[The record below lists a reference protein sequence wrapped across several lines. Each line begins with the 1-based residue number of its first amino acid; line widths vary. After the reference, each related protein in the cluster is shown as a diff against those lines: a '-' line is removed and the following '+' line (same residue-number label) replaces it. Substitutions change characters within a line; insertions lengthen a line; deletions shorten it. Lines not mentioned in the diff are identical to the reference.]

1 MSKIVFFSIPAH
13 GHTNPTI
20 PIVADIVNRGHQVWY
35 YSFVEFQEKIEEA
48 GAIFIACD
56 EFLPQL
62 SQKELDR
69 KVGKDFAALIEMVAD
84 TTIAL
89 DEKVCKDL
97 KEIQPDCIVSDS
109 LCFWGK
115 LFAKKL
121 DIPYI
126 CSTTSFAFNQYT
138 AKMMKRSFMELWRMI
153 VGMPRINKKIQ
164 LLKNHGY
171 EVKNFVSIIQN
182 DNETDTIVYTSKEFQ
197 PMADTFPEQYAFV
210 GPSIRQY
217 TPVQKLK
224 TDRKVVYISLGTVL
238 NQNRDF
244 YQNCI
249 KAFANT
255 DYDVVM
261 SVGEKTKISSL
272 GNIPGN
278 FTVKNSVD
286 QISVLQLADVFITHC
301 GMNSANESLYFGVP
315 MILFP
320 QHSEQR
326 IVADR
331 VAELGIGLKL
341 KSKNPKYLAT
351 TVAEVLANRTY
362 YENAQRLSETFQKTR
377 GAVEAA
383 DVILAKIERNPI
395 NSSTNTLL

>member
-20 PIVADIVNRGHQVWY
+20 PVVTELVKKGHQVWY
-35 YSFVEFQEKIEEA
+35 YSFLEFQERIEDA

-56 EFLPQL
+56 EFLPKA

-89 DEKVCKDL
+89 DEKVCKEL
-97 KEIQPDCIVSDS
+97 KKIQPDCIVSDS

-121 DIPYI
+121 GIPYI

-138 AKMMKRSFMELWRMI
+138 SKLMKRSIMEVWRIMI
-153 VGMPRINKKIQ
+153 GMPRINKKIQ
-164 LLKNHGY
+164 LLNNHGY
-171 EVKNFVSIIQN
+171 GVKNFVSLVQN
-182 DNETDTIVYTSKEFQ
+182 DNETDTIVYTSEEFQ
-197 PMADTFPEQYAFV
+197 PMADTFSKAYAFV
-210 GPSIRQY
+210 GPSISQSMPLQY
-217 TPVQKLK
+217 ENKN
-224 TDRKVVYISLGTVL
+224 RKVVYVSLGTVL
-238 NQNRDF
+238 NQNQNF
-244 YQNCI
+244 YQKCI
-249 KAFANT
+249 KAFANK

-261 SVGEKTKISSL
+261 SVGKKTDISSL
-272 GNIPGN
+272 GSIPGN
-278 FTVKNSVD
+278 FIVKNSVD
-286 QISVLQLADVFITHC
+286 QISVLQTADVFITHC

-315 MILFP
+315 MVLFP

-331 VAELGIGLKL
+331 VEEMGAGLKL
-341 KSKNPKYLAT
+341 KGNKPKYLFTA
-351 TVAEVLANRTY
+351 VAEIFANRKY
-362 YENAQRLSETFQKTR
+362 KENAQKLSETFR
-377 GAVEAA
+377 NAGGAVEAA
-383 DVILAKIERNPI
+383 NVILAKIKEKSNRE
-395 NSSTNTLL
+395 

>member
-20 PIVADIVNRGHQVWY
+20 PVVTELVNRGHQVWY
-35 YSFVEFQEKIEEA
+35 YSFPEFQEKIEDA
-48 GAIFIACD
+48 GATYIACD

-62 SQKELDR
+62 SQKNLDR
-69 KVGKDFAALIEMVAD
+69 KLGKDFAALIEMVAD

-89 DEKVCKDL
+89 DEKVCKEL

-115 LFAKKL
+115 SFAKKL
-121 DIPYI
+121 GIPYI

-138 AKMMKRSFMELWRMI
+138 AKLMKRSFMELWRII
-153 VGMPRINKKIQ
+153 VGMPRINKKIH
-164 LLKNHGY
+164 LLKDHGY
-171 EVKNFVSIIQN
+171 EVENFVSIVQN

-197 PMADTFPEQYAFV
+197 PMADTFSERYAFV
-210 GPSIRQY
+210 GPSIRQFP
-217 TPVQKLK
+217 PVQNDKK
-224 TDRKVVYISLGTVL
+224 DRKVVYISLGTIL
-238 NQNRDF
+238 NQKQDF

-249 KAFANT
+249 KAFAKT

-261 SVGEKTKISSL
+261 SVGEKTEISSL

-286 QISVLQLADVFITHC
+286 QISVLQTADVFITHC
-301 GMNSANESLYFGVP
+301 GMNSVNESLYFGVP
-315 MILFP
+315 MALFP

-331 VAELGIGLKL
+331 VAELGAGLKL
-341 KSKNPKYLAT
+341 KGKKQKHLT
-351 TVAEVLANRTY
+351 TAVAEVLENRIY
-362 YENAQRLSETFQKTR
+362 QEEAQKLSETFRNTG

-383 DVILAKIERNPI
+383 NVILTRIGEK
-395 NSSTNTLL
+395 S